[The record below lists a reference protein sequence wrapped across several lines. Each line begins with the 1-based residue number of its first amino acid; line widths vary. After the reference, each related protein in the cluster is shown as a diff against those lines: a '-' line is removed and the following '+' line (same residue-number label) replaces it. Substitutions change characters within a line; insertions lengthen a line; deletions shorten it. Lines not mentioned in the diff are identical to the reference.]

1 MQLLLL
7 FYYPSMTKYT
17 VVANISNFPETNF
30 VQTFGTYFDL
40 LLVPFTS
47 NVYMSSR
54 CGQQEWFNGTNC
66 VAFTCNDPHCV
77 TCSNL
82 PNVCTTCASSY
93 NVASDGSCS
102 NLSNTTSTF
111 NSTNNANQTNA
122 NTINSTNSTNLT
134 ADSNTTDLN
143 NSTNS
148 TNSTVP
154 NNATN

>member
-1 MQLLLL
+1 M
-7 FYYPSMTKYT
+7 
-17 VVANISNFPETNF
+17 ANISNFPANNF

-54 CGQQEWFNGTNC
+54 CGPQEWFDGTNC

-77 TCSNL
+77 ACSNL
-82 PNVCTTCASSY
+82 PNVCTTCTANY

-102 NLSNTTSTF
+102 NLSNTTSTS
-111 NSTNNANQTNA
+111 NSNYNANQTNA
-122 NTINSTNSTNLT
+122 NTTNSTSVNNLT
-134 ADSNTTDLN
+134 VDSNITDLN

-148 TNSTVP
+148 TNST
-154 NNATN
+154 NLTI